1 MREYKTELVRNVA
14 LVAHGGAGKT
24 SLSEA
29 MLYDTGAINRIG
41 KVEDGSTVSDFDQEE
56 IRRSLSLSSSLI
68 PSEWILLG
76 MSRTHYELWMG
87 L

>member
-41 KVEDGSTVSDFDQEE
+41 KVEDGNTVADFDEE
-56 IRRSLSLSSSLI
+56 
-68 PSEWILLG
+68 
-76 MSRTHYELWMG
+76 
-87 L
+87 